1 MRGFG
6 LVGRGCLS
14 GHPQA
19 ERLITGACLLEA
31 LFFFAQSPGLRKC
44 HYFFGRVSWKPS
56 FSLPQSPGRNFAIP

>member
-19 ERLITGACLLEA
+19 ERLITGACLSEA
-31 LFFFAQSPGLRKC
+31 PFFICLLCRNHQGSGS
-44 HYFFGRVSWKPS
+44 VTI
-56 FSLPQSPGRNFAIP
+56 SLDV